1 MTVKKAKRGRPE
13 RRSLFLFGNL
23 EDEVARDLV
32 AEIVRH
38 PEVEFTLFINCP
50 GGGVYPAL
58 ALVNAVRQH
67 GRVDTFCLGVAMSA
81 GADVLAAGRQRYIAP
96 GAIAMIHQTSWE
108 MEWQFT
114 SNLTRNARHMERLNA
129 MVMASLAQS
138 TGRSLEEISADARE
152 DHYLY
157 GQEIIDYGLAD
168 EIWEEGWE
176 SFRETPPPPEPKK
189 PGRWVVSLDRS

>member
-1 MTVKKAKRGRPE
+1 MTTHPKKPGCPKRRN
-13 RRSLFLFGNL
+13 LFLLGNL
-23 EDEVARDLV
+23 EDEAARDLV
-32 AEIVRH
+32 SEIVRH
-38 PEVEFTLFINCP
+38 PDVEFTLFINCP

-58 ALVNAVRQH
+58 ALVNAIRQH

-81 GADVLAAGRQRYIAP
+81 GADVLAAGRQRYITP

-114 SNLTRNARHMERLNA
+114 SNLTRNAQHMERLNRI
-129 MVMASLAQS
+129 VMASLAQS

-168 EIWEEGWE
+168 EIWEQGWDK
-176 SFRETPPPPEPKK
+176 FREDSPSDEPKS
-189 PGRWVVSLDRS
+189 PGRRVISLDRS